1 MIKVE
6 SNTLSQTD
14 LIGKRNRVR
23 ELEAAGY
30 TNMAIL
36 HFMAQKN
43 SASGTYENGDFVITL
58 S

>member
-14 LIGKRNRVR
+14 LAGKRNRVK
-23 ELEAAGY
+23 ELEKVGY
-30 TNMAIL
+30 SNMAIL
-36 HFMAQKN
+36 HFMAEKN
-43 SASGTYENGDFVITL
+43 SVSGTYENGDFVITL